1 MLKTIDIVLALICGL
16 MANWLAYGFIDELG
30 INLGWWLLLL
40 FCLLP
45 SLCFLFLYLAELFK
59 KKFLLIFQA
68 SKHILTGIFAT
79 VVDLKFFLF
88 FLLLFPK
95 LPGTMIIPK
104 AFSFLIATTIKYI
117 GNKYWTFQKLEKEGM
132 PKEFLQFFA
141 VTFAGLS
148 LDVGVFFLLTKVAGP
163 QFGAPLEIWTEIS
176 VILSA
181 IVAGIWNF
189 TADKFLVFKK

>member
-1 MLKTIDIVLALICGL
+1 MKKIDIVLVLISGV
-16 MANWLAYGFIDELG
+16 MANWLAYGFLDEFNIRFG
-30 INLGWWLLLL
+30 FWLIPLFFVLPGLSLL
-40 FCLLP
+40 F
-45 SLCFLFLYLAELFK
+45 FYLAEMAK
-59 KKFLLIFQA
+59 KKHIFIFQA

-79 VVDLKFFLF
+79 VVDLKFFQLF
-88 FLLLFPK
+88 LAMFPA

-104 AFSFLIATTIKYI
+104 AFSFLIATSIKYI

-148 LDVGVFFLLTKVAGP
+148 IDIGVFFFLTKLVGP
-163 QFGAPLEIWTEIS
+163 QFGMSYQIWAEAS
-176 VILSA
+176 VVFAGGI
-181 IVAGIWNF
+181 AGIWNF